1 MPVWALND
9 TSSVWPL
16 RRGGWLAPLL
26 AGLAVMGFTPY
37 CYHEAY
43 VDYQFRLSGNVP
55 PSVVLPDSVRDGQW
69 ALFADDSKRW
79 YRCDG
84 LRPYALRF
92 QQPGHLDLG
101 MAGIYVGLDLQ
112 RLPILHVVVSADS
125 ARPPDLDDEWISKVA
140 ELVTRD
146 FTAKPVIPPDSAVVL
161 GNVSEFKRW
170 CGAAADGD

>member
-1 MPVWALND
+1 MRIL
-9 TSSVWPL
+9 TEMQGTRPL
-16 RRGGWLAPLL
+16 HGRGWLTPVLV
-26 AGLAVMGFTPY
+26 GLAVMGFTPY
-37 CYHEAY
+37 CYPVAY
-43 VDYQFRLSGNVP
+43 VDYQFRLTGDVP

-92 QQPGHLDLG
+92 QQSGHMDVG
-101 MAGIYVGLDLQ
+101 MAGIYVGLDRQ
-112 RLPILHVVVSADS
+112 GLPILHVVVRADS
-125 ARPPDLDDEWISKVA
+125 ARPPDPDDEWASEVA

-170 CGAAADGD
+170 CMRSTDGN